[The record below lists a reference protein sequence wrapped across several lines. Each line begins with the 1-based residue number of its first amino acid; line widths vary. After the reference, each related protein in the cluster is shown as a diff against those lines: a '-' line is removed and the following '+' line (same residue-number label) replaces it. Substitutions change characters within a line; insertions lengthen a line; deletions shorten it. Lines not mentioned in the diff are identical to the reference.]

1 MPVERGVS
9 SGKEKGDLR
18 SAWAWVADLAL
29 KGDHVGVFD
38 DER

>member
-1 MPVERGVS
+1 MPVERRVS
-9 SGKEKGDLR
+9 SGKRKGDLKVR
-18 SAWAWVADLAL
+18 GGADLAL